1 MLSHLSSP
9 TSALESVKAGVPLL
23 RGPLYAEQKMNKVH
37 MMRDI
42 GVATEMVGWQQGL
55 VRAAEVEAKVR
66 LVMGVQGKQA
76 TPGASVR
83 SQERR
88 LQWLV
93 TVSFRAVLV
102 GHELPPWSCRSKEH
116 SNLSMNKT
124 IGAGC
129 DVLECVLSVW

>member
-1 MLSHLSSP
+1 
-9 TSALESVKAGVPLL
+9 
-23 RGPLYAEQKMNKVH
+23 
-37 MMRDI
+37 
-42 GVATEMVGWQQGL
+42 MVGWQQGL
-55 VRAAEVEAKVR
+55 GRAAEVEAKGR

-102 GHELPPWSCRSKEH
+102 GHELPPWSCRWTAH
-116 SNLSMNKT
+116 AHLSRHQT
-124 IGAGC
+124 IGAGGDGHDSLC
-129 DVLECVLSVW
+129 RQSSVKNNSVGTVLTDLYPGCEAESHLYLLPNKKLH